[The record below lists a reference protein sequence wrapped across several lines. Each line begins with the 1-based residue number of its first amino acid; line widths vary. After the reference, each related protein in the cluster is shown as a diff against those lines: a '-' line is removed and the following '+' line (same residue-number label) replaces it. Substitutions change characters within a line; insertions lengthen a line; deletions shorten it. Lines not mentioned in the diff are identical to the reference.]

1 VKIVI
6 NPTAEQELALVEAA
20 LENLNTKIAQL
31 TAIRKDLDTLAPLGD
46 INVRITVVY
55 VEGVPKNILIKV
67 A

>member
-1 VKIVI
+1 MKIVI